1 MPTLDR
7 DGLSLHY
14 TRVGSGPAVVL
25 VQGVGVVGG
34 GWKPQADHL
43 SRRYTVITID
53 NRGIGRSTLDDRALT
68 VEDMAAD
75 VLAVADA
82 ESVDRFHLAGH
93 SMGGAIAQQVALNA
107 RGRVASLA
115 LLCTFLRGRQGTT
128 LAPGMMLSAIRSRVG
143 TRRMRRRAFV
153 ELVMPR
159 SYLAGVD
166 RDRLCAE
173 LGELFGRDLA
183 DQPPIIRR
191 QLGAMGRFDASTRL
205 ASLGGLPTLVVSG
218 AEDGIARPAYG
229 RALAGAIPGARYV
242 ELEDAGHALTI
253 QRAAD
258 VNALLDELFGGHY
271 DRGAGLPA
279 LAAI

>member
-1 MPTLDR
+1 MPVLER
-7 DGLSLHY
+7 DGLAVNY
-14 TRVGSGPAVVL
+14 CRVGNGPAVIL
-25 VQGVGVVGG
+25 VQGVGVIGS
-34 GWKPQADHL
+34 GWKPQTDYL

-53 NRGIGRSTLDDRALT
+53 NRGIGRSTLDQRLLT

-75 VLAVADA
+75 ALAVADA
-82 ESVDRFHLAGH
+82 EALERFHLVGH
-93 SMGGAIAQQVALNA
+93 SLGGLIAQQVALTA
-107 RGRVASLA
+107 RSRVASLG
-115 LLCTFLRGRQGTT
+115 LLCTFLQGRQGTMV
-128 LAPGMMLSAIRSRVG
+128 APAMLLSAIRSRVG

-153 ELVMPR
+153 ELVVPR

-166 RDRLCAE
+166 RDRLCTD

-183 DQPPIIRR
+183 DQPAIVRR

-258 VNALLDELFGGHY
+258 VNALLEELFGDDNH
-271 DRGAGLPA
+271 RGTGSPSLPA
-279 LAAI
+279 I